1 MALGCMKLGPD
12 YHRPDIG
19 IKTPSSYQ
27 HTRNKTITAEL
38 EDHWWE
44 VFGDSKLNQ
53 LAHEALQNNL
63 DLKKATSKIL
73 EVRAQFLQIRAERFP
88 SLSLNAQGKRQRQVK
103 TTSIAGMSSDRETTT
118 YNLSL
123 PASFELDLWGHLA
136 RGEESA
142 RAILLEAQENRHTVA
157 QTIVAE
163 VISLYFK
170 MESLERRIQL
180 NSKTV
185 KNHENNLELI
195 KKRYKRGLTNI
206 LDLLQARRS
215 LAQAKS
221 TLPSLRQE
229 LGITQQNMAVLLGHY
244 PRTKPP
250 RQQPEDYFKHL
261 NPVPAGLPSDLL
273 LRRPDIRAA
282 EARLKALNAQV
293 GIATASRFPSIT
305 LTGSLGYSSKE
316 LDQLLTPDSQLW
328 NIALGIIQPLFDA
341 GRLKAG
347 QKAAEARYQQG
358 MIEYAKKVL
367 TAFSEVEKALLTR
380 EEQHRRRELLLNF
393 LAQARISYKVA
404 KQRYLSGIVGFLTV
418 LVAERSLFQAEENL
432 VLADLAIL
440 TNRVTLHRALGGGWA
455 QLKDKQGQQTEPT
468 KPI

>member
-1 MALGCMKLGPD
+1 M
-12 YHRPDIG
+12 
-19 IKTPSSYQ
+19 
-27 HTRNKTITAEL
+27 TAEL
-38 EDHWWE
+38 EDRWWE
-44 VFGDSKLNQ
+44 AFGDSTLNQ
-53 LAHEALQNNL
+53 LAQETLQNNL
-63 DLKKATSKIL
+63 DLKKATSKIM
-73 EVRAQFLQIRAERFP
+73 EVQAQFFQMRAERFP
-88 SLSLNAQGKRQRQVK
+88 SLSLKAQGQRQRQVK
-103 TTSIAGMSSDRETTT
+103 TTSIPGMSSDRETTT

-123 PASFELDLWGHLA
+123 PASFELDLWGRLA
-136 RGEESA
+136 RSEEAA
-142 RAILLEAQENRHTVA
+142 RASLLEAKENRHTIA

-170 MESLERRIQL
+170 MESMERRIQL
-180 NSKTV
+180 NAKTV
-185 KNHENNLELI
+185 KNYENNLELI
-195 KKRYKRGLTNI
+195 NNRYKRGLTNI
-206 LDLLQARRS
+206 LDLLQARRT

-229 LGITQQNMAVLLGHY
+229 LGITQQQMAVLLGHY

-250 RQQPEDYFKHL
+250 RQQPENYFKYL

-282 EARLKALNAQV
+282 EAGLMALNAKV

-328 NIALGIIQPLFDA
+328 NIALGIIQPIFDA

-347 QKAAEARYQQG
+347 QKAAAARYQQG

-380 EEQHRRRELLLNF
+380 EEQYRRRELLLNF
-393 LAQARISYKVA
+393 LVQARISYKVS
-404 KQRYLSGIVGFLTV
+404 KQRYLHGVIDFLTV
-418 LVAERSLFQAEENL
+418 LEAGRSLLQAEENL
-432 VLADLAIL
+432 VLVDLAIL
-440 TNRVTLHRALGGGWA
+440 TNRVTLHRALGGGWGTVERQA
-455 QLKDKQGQQTEPT
+455 DATNLTN
-468 KPI
+468 

>member
-1 MALGCMKLGPD
+1 MKLGPD
-12 YHRPDIG
+12 YQRPDIG
-19 IKTPSSYQ
+19 IKMPSSYQ
-27 HTRNKTITAEL
+27 HSEKKEITAEL
-38 EDHWWE
+38 IDHWWE
-44 VFGDSKLNQ
+44 VFGDSRLNQ
-53 LAHEALQNNL
+53 LVQEALLNNL
-63 DLKKATSKIL
+63 DLKKAASKIL
-73 EVRAQFLQIRAERFP
+73 EVKAQFLKTRAERFP
-88 SLSLNAQGKRQRQVK
+88 SLNLKAQGKRQRQVA
-103 TTSIAGMSSDRETTT
+103 TTSIAGMSPERETSA

-123 PASFELDLWGHLA
+123 PASFEFDLWGRLA
-136 RGEESA
+136 RGEEA
-142 RAILLEAQENRHTVA
+142 VRASLLEAQENRHTIT

-170 MESLERRIQL
+170 MESIERRIQL

-185 KNHENNLELI
+185 KNHENNLELM
-195 KKRYKRGLTNI
+195 KNRYKRGLTNI
-206 LDLLQARRS
+206 LDLLQARRT
-215 LAQAKS
+215 LALAKS

-229 LGITQQNMAVLLGHY
+229 LGIAQQKMAILLGHY

-250 RQQPEDYFKHL
+250 RRQPKNYFKQL
-261 NPVPAGLPSDLL
+261 SPVPAGLPSDLL

-282 EARLKALNAQV
+282 EAGLMALNAQV

-347 QKAAEARYQQG
+347 QKVAEARYQQG
-358 MIEYAKKVL
+358 MFEYAKKVL

-380 EEQHRRRELLLNF
+380 KEQLRRRELLLNF
-393 LAQARISYKVA
+393 LAQARITYKVA
-404 KQRYLSGIVGFLTV
+404 KQRYLRGIIDFLAV
-418 LVAERSLFQAEENL
+418 LEAERSLLQAEESL
-432 VLADLAIL
+432 VLVDLAVL

-455 QLKDKQGQQTEPT
+455 KLKDKQGQQT
-468 KPI
+468 KPIKQITEN